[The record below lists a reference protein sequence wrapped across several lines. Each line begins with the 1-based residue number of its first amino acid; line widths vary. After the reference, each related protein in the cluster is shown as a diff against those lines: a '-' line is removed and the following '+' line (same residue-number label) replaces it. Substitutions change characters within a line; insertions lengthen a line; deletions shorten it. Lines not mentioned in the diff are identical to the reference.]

1 MSAQL
6 DLKEIER
13 RANYAAFQDGLTEI
27 FMGLFLFFYGGSL
40 ATDTLVVGFIFI
52 VLAVFF
58 AKPLIEQIKRRYI
71 YPRIGYVKLPEDPKT
86 TGKGIAVSA
95 FIMIVA
101 LLGAMGISM
110 VVLGQKS
117 GLDFFLTYIVPPASG
132 FMLAIGP
139 FWLGQTYGLTRGYVL
154 ALIFVLGGIAMPV
167 FGIASGYEAVGLL
180 CTFVGLLAL
189 GMGTFMFVRFIRKYP
204 PENIEIEEA
213 ASAS

>member
-1 MSAQL
+1 MSVKI

-13 RANYAAFQDGLTEI
+13 RANYAALQDGLTEI

-40 ATDTLVVGFIFI
+40 ATNTLPLGFLFI
-52 VLAVFF
+52 ILAVFF
-58 AKPLIEQIKRRYI
+58 AKPLVERIKKRYI
-71 YPRIGYVKLPEDPKT
+71 YPRIGYVKLPKDPNT
-86 TGKGIAVSA
+86 TGKGIAISA
-95 FIMIVA
+95 VIMIIA

-110 VVLGQKS
+110 AVLGQKL

-154 ALIFVLGGIAMPV
+154 AVIFVLGGIAMPV

-204 PENIEIEEA
+204 PETIEIEEA